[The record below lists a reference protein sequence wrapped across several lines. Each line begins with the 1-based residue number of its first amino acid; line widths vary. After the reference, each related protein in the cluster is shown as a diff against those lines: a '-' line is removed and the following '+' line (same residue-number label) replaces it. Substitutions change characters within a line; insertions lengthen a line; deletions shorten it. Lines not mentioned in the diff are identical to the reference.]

1 MDAAALDTDTFRFEP
16 TLTALESTPSPEEP
30 TAAVFEPWALL
41 GTQWTGARM
50 ARASGEKRLMTAV
63 LDKILADA
71 IRLYLKY
78 AQSPTVGGRREFRET
93 ADWVES
99 RDRSQLYGFQS
110 ICETLG
116 IDAERLRARLRVLAA
131 SDDQPAIPFDAGRI
145 RIGRRRKVRV

>member
-1 MDAAALDTDTFRFEP
+1 MDATALDTGTFRFEP

-41 GTQWTGARM
+41 GTQWTGSRVP
-50 ARASGEKRLMTAV
+50 RASGEKRLMAAV
-63 LDKILADA
+63 LADA
-71 IRLYLKY
+71 MRLYLKY
-78 AQSPTVGGRREFRET
+78 AQSVTVGGRREFRET

-99 RDRSQLYGFQS
+99 RALGELFGYQS

-131 SDDQPAIPFDAGRI
+131 SSDQPSIPFDAGRI

>member
-1 MDAAALDTDTFRFEP
+1 MDATALDTDTFRFEP
-16 TLTALESTPSPEEP
+16 ALTALESTPSPEE
-30 TAAVFEPWALL
+30 TRAAVFEPWALL
-41 GTQWTGARM
+41 GTQWTGACTP
-50 ARASGEKRLMTAV
+50 AASGEKRLMAAV
-63 LDKILADA
+63 LADA

-93 ADWVES
+93 SDWVES
-99 RDRSQLYGFQS
+99 LSRSELYGFQS

-116 IDAERLRARLRVLAA
+116 IDAERLRVRLRVLAT

>member
-1 MDAAALDTDTFRFEP
+1 MDATALDTDMFRFEP
-16 TLTALESTPSPEEP
+16 ALTALESTPSPEE
-30 TAAVFEPWALL
+30 TRAAVFEPWALL
-41 GTQWTGARM
+41 GPQWTGARTQG
-50 ARASGEKRLMTAV
+50 ASGEKRLMAAV
-63 LDKILADA
+63 LADA

-99 RDRSQLYGFQS
+99 PSRSELYGFQS

-116 IDAERLRARLRVLAA
+116 IDDERLRVRLRALAA

>member
-1 MDAAALDTDTFRFEP
+1 MDATALDADMIRFEP
-16 TLTALESTPSPEEP
+16 ALTALESTPSPEET

-50 ARASGEKRLMTAV
+50 QRASGERRLMAAV
-63 LDKILADA
+63 LADA

-78 AQSPTVGGRREFRET
+78 AHSLTVGGRREFRET

-99 RDRSQLYGFQS
+99 LDRRELFGFQS

-116 IDAERLRARLRVLAA
+116 IDTERLRVRLRVLAA
-131 SDDQPAIPFDAGRI
+131 SNHQPPMPS
-145 RIGRRRKVRV
+145 

>member
-1 MDAAALDTDTFRFEP
+1 MDATALDTDMFRFEP
-16 TLTALESTPSPEEP
+16 ALTALESTPAPDQ
-30 TAAVFEPWALL
+30 TAAAVFEPWALL
-41 GTQWTGARM
+41 GSQWTGARM
-50 ARASGEKRLMTAV
+50 PRASGEKRLMAAV
-63 LDKILADA
+63 LADA

-99 RDRSQLYGFQS
+99 SSRSELYGFQS

-116 IDAERLRARLRVLAA
+116 IDAERLRVRLRVLAV

>member
-1 MDAAALDTDTFRFEP
+1 MDSTAVDTDMFRFEP
-16 TLTALESTPSPEEP
+16 ALTALESTPSPDE
-30 TAAVFEPWALL
+30 TAAAVFEPWALL

-50 ARASGEKRLMTAV
+50 PRASGEKRLMAAV
-63 LDKILADA
+63 LADA

-99 RDRSQLYGFQS
+99 WNRSELFGFQS

-116 IDAERLRARLRVLAA
+116 IETERLRVRLRALAA
-131 SDDQPAIPFDAGRI
+131 SDEQPSIPFDAGRV

>member
-1 MDAAALDTDTFRFEP
+1 MDASALDTEVFRFEP
-16 TLTALESTPSPEEP
+16 AMVALESTPSPEET

-41 GTQWTGARM
+41 GTQWTGARIQG
-50 ARASGEKRLMTAV
+50 ASGEKRLMAAV
-63 LDKILADA
+63 LADA

-93 ADWVES
+93 AEWVES
-99 RDRSQLYGFQS
+99 HTRSELFGFQS

-116 IDAERLRARLRVLAA
+116 IDTERLRVRLRALAA
-131 SDDQPAIPFDAGRI
+131 SDDQPALPFDAGRI

>member
-1 MDAAALDTDTFRFEP
+1 MDATALETDTFRFEP
-16 TLTALESTPSPEEP
+16 ALTALESTPSPEET

-41 GTQWTGARM
+41 GTQWTVAHTQ
-50 ARASGEKRLMTAV
+50 RASGEKRLMAAV
-63 LDKILADA
+63 LADA

-99 RDRSQLYGFQS
+99 RDRRELYGFQS

-116 IDAERLRARLRVLAA
+116 IDTERLRVRLRALAA

>member
-1 MDAAALDTDTFRFEP
+1 MDATALDTEVFRFEP
-16 TLTALESTPSPEEP
+16 ALTALESTPLPGET

-50 ARASGEKRLMTAV
+50 QRASGERRLMAAV
-63 LDKILADA
+63 LADA

-93 ADWVES
+93 SDWVES
-99 RDRSQLYGFQS
+99 RDRSELYGFQS

-116 IDAERLRARLRVLAA
+116 IDAERLRVRLRALAA
-131 SDDQPAIPFDAGRI
+131 SDDQPTIPFDAGRI